1 MAVAELTVKESLQAL
16 NKLQKIHSKIDE
28 ITVLKGELPMEVSD
42 LDDEI
47 TGLDTRMKNLDAELK
62 LIESDIADRKNS
74 IIQSKDLIK
83 KYEKQQANVK
93 NSREYD
99 ALTKEVE
106 MNNLDIELNEK
117 KILAASTTKEL
128 KIQIQEQSKEELVVK
143 QKELKKKKEEL
154 EHIIADT
161 EKEEADFQKKVAKAE
176 KDLDPQVLAAY
187 YRIRN
192 NYRNGLAVVNVERN
206 SCGGCF
212 AVVPPQVQSE
222 IKQAK
227 KIIICEHCGR
237 ILMDDVSLES

>member
-1 MAVAELTVKESLQAL
+1 MAVTELTVKESLQAL

-28 ITVLKGELPMEVSD
+28 INVLKGELPMEVSD

-47 TGLDTRMKNLDAELK
+47 TGLQTRLKNLDSEINTIEAE
-62 LIESDIADRKNS
+62 IAERKNT
-74 IIQSKDLIK
+74 INQAKELIK

-106 MNNLDIELNEK
+106 MNKLDIELNEK
-117 KILAASTTKEL
+117 KIKEATTAREM
-128 KIQIQEQSKEELVVK
+128 KIQIQEQSKEEVA
-143 QKELKKKKEEL
+143 QKEIELNKKKDEL

-161 EKEEADFQKKVAKAE
+161 EKEEEELQKKVAKAE
-176 KDLDPQVLAAY
+176 KNLDPHILSAY

-192 NYRNGLAVVNVERN
+192 NFRNGLAVVNVERN

-237 ILMDDVSLES
+237 ILIDDASLEG

>member
-28 ITVLKGELPMEVSD
+28 ITILKGELPMEVSD

-47 TGLDTRMKNLDAELK
+47 TGLETRMKNLEEEMKNIDAE
-62 LIESDIADRKNS
+62 IAERKNAMS
-74 IIQSKDLIK
+74 VSKELIK
-83 KYEKQQANVK
+83 KYEKQQNNVK

-99 ALTKEVE
+99 ALTKEIE
-106 MNNLDIELNEK
+106 LNKLDIELNEK
-117 KILAASTTKEL
+117 KIKDATTAKEL
-128 KIQIQEQSKEELVVK
+128 KSQIQITSKEELEAK
-143 QKELKKKKEEL
+143 KKDLKKKKEEL

-161 EKEEADFQKKVAKAE
+161 EKEEADIQKKVSKAE
-176 KDLDPQVLAAY
+176 KDLDSHLLAAY

-192 NYRNGLAVVNVERN
+192 NYRNGLAVVSVERN

-227 KIIICEHCGR
+227 KIVICEHCGR
-237 ILMDDVSLES
+237 ILIDDASLEA